1 MSFRR
6 KLIASYLIFVAALG
20 TLGIWSAWRLEQVGA
35 VSDRILSENYE
46 SVIAAQLMKESLERQ
61 DSAALFTILGQ
72 MERGARQIAENRRRF
87 DAALARAAANVT
99 ETGED
104 DIIASIRG
112 RRDEYY
118 RAVDR
123 HEDYFQRLEPLF
135 TAMRTDV
142 DRLLELNQQAMLAK
156 SANAQNVTRHAMTMT
171 IVFAGTL
178 LALGVILTMTLSARI
193 DRDADRLKS
202 AFVGTASH
210 ELRTP
215 LTTLQ
220 MGIHLLGEQFSSIAN
235 ERQREILK
243 MCEEDANRLERLV
256 TDLLDLSK
264 MASGHMTPT
273 LAPHPAATLIR
284 NAVRPSV
291 PRVEAAGLALE
302 IDVDTRLPVVMADAA
317 QIERVLAN
325 LIANAVQATPRGGRL
340 AIRGERAG
348 DLVRVSVTDTGRGIP
363 REYQRQLFKE
373 FVQVPDAATGNA
385 GLGLSIAKRIV
396 QAHGGSISVE
406 SEPGH
411 GASFTFALPI
421 AGPSRTSEG
430 AQNA

>member
-1 MSFRR
+1 
-6 KLIASYLIFVAALG
+6 
-20 TLGIWSAWRLEQVGA
+20 
-35 VSDRILSENYE
+35 
-46 SVIAAQLMKESLERQ
+46 
-61 DSAALFTILGQ
+61 
-72 MERGARQIAENRRRF
+72 
-87 DAALARAAANVT
+87 
-99 ETGED
+99 
-104 DIIASIRG
+104 
-112 RRDEYY
+112 
-118 RAVDR
+118 
-123 HEDYFQRLEPLF
+123 
-135 TAMRTDV
+135 
-142 DRLLELNQQAMLAK
+142 
-156 SANAQNVTRHAMTMT
+156 
-171 IVFAGTL
+171 
-178 LALGVILTMTLSARI
+178 
-193 DRDADRLKS
+193 
-202 AFVGTASH
+202 
-210 ELRTP
+210 
-215 LTTLQ
+215 
-220 MGIHLLGEQFSSIAN
+220 
-235 ERQREILK
+235 
-243 MCEEDANRLERLV
+243 
-256 TDLLDLSK
+256 
-264 MASGHMTPT
+264 
-273 LAPHPAATLIR
+273 
-284 NAVRPSV
+284 V

-302 IDVDTRLPVVMADAA
+302 IDVDARLPVVMADAA